1 MRLITRGDWDGLV
14 CAVLL
19 KESEHIEEISFAHP
33 KDMQDGKVAARG
45 DDIIANLPYVP
56 GCAMWFDHHVS
67 EEARLQELPDVPG
80 RYDVAPSAARLI
92 YEYYRGDKPDLE
104 NFAELVEATD
114 RIDSARLT
122 VEDVIEPKGYVLLSY
137 TIDPRT
143 GLGQWRDYFLKMVDW
158 LRERNLGQVLA
169 IDEVQERAT
178 TVIRQQEACLQAFR
192 QYSRREANM
201 VITDFRDLDEVPPG
215 NRFLVY
221 ALYPKANVS
230 ARIFW
235 GRNKEQVV
243 VALGHSIFN
252 RTCKVDLGRLLR
264 EYGGGGHRGAGTC
277 QFDTAQADDKL
288 TELLARLREE

>member
-19 KESEHIEEISFAHP
+19 KEVEDISEIRFAHP
-33 KDMQDGKVAARG
+33 KDMQDGKVEVG
-45 DDIIANLPYVP
+45 SEDIIANLPYGQ

-67 EEARLQELPDVPG
+67 EEGRLDTLPSFVG
-80 RYDVAPSAARLI
+80 RYGVAPSAAGLI
-92 YEYYRGDKPDLE
+92 YEYYLADFPALKRFD
-104 NFAELVEATD
+104 ELVRETD
-114 RIDSARLT
+114 RIDAARLN
-122 VEDVIEPKGYVLLSY
+122 VEDVLEPKRFVLLSY

-143 GLGQWRDYFLKMVDW
+143 GLGKWQDYFLAMVEW
-158 LRERNLGQVLA
+158 LRTKSCDEILA
-169 IDEVQERAT
+169 LDEVQERST

-192 QYSRREANM
+192 HYSRREANM
-201 VITDFRDLDEVPPG
+201 VVTDFRDLEEVPPG

-235 GRNKEQVV
+235 GRNKEVVV

-252 RTCKVDLGRLLR
+252 RTCKTDLGTLLK

-277 QFDTAQADDKL
+277 QFPAAEADDGI
-288 TELLARLREE
+288 TELLGRLREG